1 MKNSPPGAEDLSL
14 LGLVFSLSGLYLD
27 FLLLSDRTDSGE
39 EDRPEAHKSSRPFP
53 GVACSLMPPP
63 TIPRPA
69 VHSAL
74 SPWELLGLLE
84 KGAGRAFL
92 RARGGFPPPPQPPT
106 PQPRPPDGGYYS
118 VVNVQGNWV
127 WGVNNRGRRK
137 TYDIY
142 AGINAL

>member
-1 MKNSPPGAEDLSL
+1 MVRPPNLVKDPCPGLQYVKNSPPGAEDLSL

-39 EDRPEAHKSSRPFP
+39 DDRPEAHESSRPFP

-63 TIPRPA
+63 TIPSPA
-69 VHSAL
+69 VPSAL

-92 RARGGFPPPPQPPT
+92 RARGGFPPHPPPPH
-106 PQPRPPDGGYYS
+106 PPAPARLTEAIT
-118 VVNVQGNWV
+118 Q
-127 WGVNNRGRRK
+127 
-137 TYDIY
+137 
-142 AGINAL
+142 L